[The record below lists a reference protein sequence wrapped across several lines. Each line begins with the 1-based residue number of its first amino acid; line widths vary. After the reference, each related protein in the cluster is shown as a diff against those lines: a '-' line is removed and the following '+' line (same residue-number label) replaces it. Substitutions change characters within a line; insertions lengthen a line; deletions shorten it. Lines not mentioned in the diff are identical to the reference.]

1 MRFRQDPQITSFF
14 ISIFWGPLLK
24 NVLVRVDRIMTL
36 ADSKV
41 RLQFLAFERSLRAVG
56 CDLPLLVFPYGKDRF
71 DLPRNAE
78 WWDEKEF
85 TSWLEQH
92 KAHALMLKYF
102 CLTQANF
109 AFFDCDICFIEDFR
123 KPLAQQNGFVVADT
137 EASKPGWSSTPELA
151 NVLARQTSLWSLR
164 LFNVGHFACDI
175 PLYSRAGLRSTCE
188 KYRETCLDFHMEQP
202 GINLLVGLTGVRVT
216 NLCLPPYNME
226 STMAIDYPAEWENL
240 WEKGRRPYFIHYA
253 GRCVGRYP
261 IGRIFYDYLSQEERK
276 EWAANEAKTHDS
288 VRWLR
293 VWPWQIRL
301 LNRLVQIIDK
311 RFYVQPR
318 PAAHHAGRQLRR

>member
-1 MRFRQDPQITSFF
+1 
-14 ISIFWGPLLK
+14 
-24 NVLVRVDRIMTL
+24 MTL

-137 EASKPGWSSTPELA
+137 EAGKPGWSSTPELA
-151 NVLARQTSLWSLR
+151 NATRTTNKSVVTSIVQWRPLCIRCSLV
-164 LFNVGHFACDI
+164 F
-175 PLYSRAGLRSTCE
+175 
-188 KYRETCLDFHMEQP
+188 
-202 GINLLVGLTGVRVT
+202 
-216 NLCLPPYNME
+216 
-226 STMAIDYPAEWENL
+226 
-240 WEKGRRPYFIHYA
+240 A
-253 GRCVGRYP
+253 GRPPV
-261 IGRIFYDYLSQEERK
+261 
-276 EWAANEAKTHDS
+276 N
-288 VRWLR
+288 VRE
-293 VWPWQIRL
+293 V
-301 LNRLVQIIDK
+301 
-311 RFYVQPR
+311 
-318 PAAHHAGRQLRR
+318 